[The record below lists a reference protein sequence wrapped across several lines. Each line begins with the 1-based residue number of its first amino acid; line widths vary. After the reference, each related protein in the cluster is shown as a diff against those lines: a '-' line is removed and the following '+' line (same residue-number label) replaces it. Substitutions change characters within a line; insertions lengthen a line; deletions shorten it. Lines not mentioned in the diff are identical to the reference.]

1 MRPSRLFT
9 ASRRMLLRFLGVP
22 TSVYDAADPLERER
36 LGAVARSIM
45 PLSRRVTG
53 LRVDAG
59 QTVRPWP
66 LEQVKVPTLVLS
78 AVRAGRWRP
87 LRSRSGDRCGRARRA
102 AWRG

>member
-59 QTVRPWP
+59 QTVTPWP

-78 AVRAGRWRP
+78 AVRAGIADF
-87 LRSRSGDRCGRARRA
+87 LRRHAQPAGKAT
-102 AWRG
+102 